1 MNCLGALILSTVLLP
16 GPGSGDGGAGGPF
29 EAVNLIPADVTH
41 YLHARDAASIRAA
54 LVRRPVNDVFQR
66 LLKTGEVSQAW
77 RRLALSAGLEDE
89 MLFDLWLGRSFT
101 LVTRREGETSD
112 WALLTEVD
120 TEQARQVLRRL
131 NPRRLAP
138 RFALP
143 ISELPEHE
151 LLLAADGSTY
161 LIGPKAPGR
170 LFEELLAA
178 LAGAAEPV
186 ASLLEHPAMEKA
198 RGLGG
203 GEVGIFT
210 RHDPPLGGF
219 SVIVADLDGE
229 RILLHHAGLF
239 DSPPFQRPVTK
250 MDWDPAPLEAVE
262 DEAMLAFIEPTDIG
276 GGPVEVFIEAV
287 LDVPLLSAEMRRNL
301 DCRRMFV
308 VGEVEGRQE
317 PQKTDLLLPTLSIV
331 MEMKDRQ
338 QAESQ
343 LDEQAV
349 RFAEAVNRLSEG
361 GAQAAVPRLDS
372 FRPGEA
378 RHIDLGPVM
387 ERFSERHPILQSV
400 TLDWTVAGGPS
411 GGYAVI
417 STHPDQLQQTV
428 KALENH
434 QEGASRAGTWTSC
447 GTLNGPRI
455 GRHLRS
461 YGDQA
466 PLLAEADEKSI
477 AEFRETLLLLS
488 ELAGGIDRCRWQLY
502 RPTEKEMRLEA
513 QITLSRPE
521 SAARR

>member
-16 GPGSGDGGAGGPF
+16 GPGSGNGPACDPF
-29 EAVNLIPADVTH
+29 EAVNLVPRDVTL
-41 YLHARDAASIRAA
+41 YLHAREAASIRANLA
-54 LVRRPVNDVFQR
+54 QRPVKDLFQR
-66 LLKTGEVSQAW
+66 LLKTGELSQAW
-77 RRLALSAGLEDE
+77 HRLALSARLEDE
-89 MLFDLWLGRSFT
+89 ALFDLWLGRSFT

-131 NPRRLAP
+131 NPRRLTP

-186 ASLLEHPAMEKA
+186 ASLVGHPAMEKA
-198 RGLGG
+198 RALGG

-229 RILLHHAGLF
+229 RIMLHHAGLF
-239 DSPPFQRPVTK
+239 DSPPFQRPVTR
-250 MDWDPAPLEAVE
+250 MEWDPAPLEAFE

-276 GGPVEVFIEAV
+276 GGPVEIFIEAV
-287 LDVPLLSAEMRRNL
+287 LDVPLLSAEMRRNIG
-301 DCRRMFV
+301 CRRMFV

-317 PQKTDLLLPTLSIV
+317 PHKTDLLLPTLSIV
-331 MEMKDRQ
+331 MEVKDPQR
-338 QAESQ
+338 AELE
-343 LDEQAV
+343 LDEQAS

-361 GAQAAVPRLDS
+361 AAQAAIPPIDS

-387 ERFSERHPILQSV
+387 EPFSERHPILQSV
-400 TLDWTVAGGPS
+400 TLDWAVAGALS
-411 GGYAVI
+411 GSYAVI
-417 STHPDQLQQTV
+417 ATHPDQLQQTV
-428 KALENH
+428 KALEG
-434 QEGASRAGTWTSC
+434 QREGAGRVGKWTSC

-461 YGDQA
+461 YSDQA
-466 PLLAEADEKSI
+466 PLLAEADEKAV

-513 QITLSRPE
+513 QITLTRPE
-521 SAARR
+521 SAGGR